1 MKWRNKLDRNY
12 GHSRNYTNSNTK
24 LIFKKLSE
32 GSINI
37 PVSEKKKRI
46 FLQLLHGYCLCDY
59 SNLREVGGL
68 GHSLHFYETHV

>member
-1 MKWRNKLDRNY
+1 MDIVEIIPTQMQIDFKIVRRFNK
-12 GHSRNYTNSNTK
+12 HSSFR
-24 LIFKKLSE
+24 KKM
-32 GSINI
+32 N
-37 PVSEKKKRI
+37 